1 MSSYLRTAKSKSK
14 SENVYSAKELKEI
27 FNQMDTNED
36 GGLGLFEIKDALKR
50 LDAEMP
56 VHLAF
61 KALCYA
67 DRNRDGK
74 LGEDE
79 IDRFV
84 KYLMSQGYV
93 VWF

>member
-1 MSSYLRTAKSKSK
+1 MKTKAKA
-14 SENVYSAKELKEI
+14 SENAYSAKELREI
-27 FNQMDTNED
+27 FSQMDTNED
-36 GGLGLFEIKDALKR
+36 GGLGLFEIKNALKR

-61 KALCYA
+61 KALCHA

-79 IDRFV
+79 IDQFV
-84 KYLMSQGYV
+84 KYMMSQGYV
-93 VWF
+93 V